1 MKVTA
6 TEYQLQLIDR
16 VVGEGKYGKNRSEV
30 LNSLALEH
38 AMYLAAGGHPDDTR
52 YLAAGSHPDDT
63 SGHVFVDVVKPNYG
77 RKRESLLLQPI
88 TGKAVPVYKGEV
100 LRVVQV
106 EGGQCVDFNGY
117 NLHDYK
123 EYLNCG
129 FNRTSGMSRG
139 KGTIVW
145 SGSPRARPMYAI
157 LDCSERFDQYF
168 EGHRCNATLWERA
181 YGFVG
186 HPNCQDT
193 FAEAIREYGLTP
205 DDVHTS
211 YNLWMLVTL
220 DARGRQIHWNR
231 AQKGDYVDLL
241 ALIDTLS
248 VPVICGGD
256 LSACNDF
263 DYAPVEL
270 CIFEPSQ
277 ATSEIVDL
285 IQGRFGRYQTQKT
298 PPDFKVKEIRAQR
311 ELVTDPNYK
320 PEYIPAP
327 RKSTFDVHISPEMT
341 ACLQSLMKT
350 GIYGASEE
358 KALIACFLRW
368 YGVNRVKGRLAKL
381 SIRNE

>member
-16 VVGEGKYGKNRSEV
+16 VVGEGTNGKNRSEV
-30 LNSLALEH
+30 LNAVVLEH
-38 AMYLAAGGHPDDTR
+38 AMYLASGGEPDDR
-52 YLAAGSHPDDT
+52 GGGQVILEVG
-63 SGHVFVDVVKPNYG
+63 KPNYG
-77 RKRESLLLQPI
+77 AKRDAFLLQPI

-100 LRVVQV
+100 FRVVQV

-117 NLHDYK
+117 NLRDYK

-129 FNRTSGMSRG
+129 FNRISGMSRG

-157 LDCSERFDQYF
+157 LDCNERFDQYF
-168 EGHRCNATLWERA
+168 EGHRCNATLWERS

-211 YNLWMLVTL
+211 YNLWMRVTL
-220 DARGRQIHWNR
+220 DARGRRIHWNH
-231 AQKGDYVDLL
+231 AQKGDYVDFL
-241 ALIDTLS
+241 ALIDTLC

-256 LSACNDF
+256 LSACNNF

-270 CIFEPSQ
+270 CIFEASR
-277 ATSEIVDL
+277 ATSELVDL
-285 IQGRFGRYQTQKT
+285 IQGRFGRYQTQMT
-298 PPDFKVKEIRAQR
+298 PRDFKAKEIRAQR
-311 ELVTDPNYK
+311 ELVIDSNYK
-320 PEYIPAP
+320 PEFIPAP
-327 RKSTFDVHISPEMT
+327 RKTTFDVNISPEMST
-341 ACLQSLMKT
+341 CLQSLMKT

-368 YGVNRVKGRLAKL
+368 YTVNRVKGHIAKL
-381 SIRNE
+381 SIRDQ